1 MLETLG
7 VAALVLAALST
18 VFLGALVV
26 RRVTLARDER
36 RREELERRLRPMA
49 LAIVDGGDIE
59 AAPLDVTE
67 LAVLA
72 EVIGRLSRSVRGDA
86 RERIASYFAG
96 TTALA
101 GELDALGDRRGWRR
115 ATAAYRLGD
124 MACLESLPRLVAG
137 LEDHD
142 ADVRASAA
150 RSIGLLG
157 SPDGAEPLVRV
168 LAEGRVPRAIAFRAV
183 LDLGP
188 AALPGLRR
196 LAHDSDP
203 DLRAAATEL
212 MGFLGDAGD
221 AALLVVAAEDPSAEV
236 RARATAALG
245 RLAASEGAEAL
256 TRALDDRIYF
266 VRLHAARAL
275 GKVGERAA
283 VGRLLRQARED
294 RFEAARAAAEA
305 VAQIDPDALVAAA
318 AEADAGPHLHE
329 AADLLRA

>member
-203 DLRAAATEL
+203 DLRA
-212 MGFLGDAGD
+212 
-221 AALLVVAAEDPSAEV
+221 
-236 RARATAALG
+236 TAALG